1 MKNVSWSIGHLNNK
15 KNFIENSSYCV
26 KLKIKNIKNLR
37 KDKPSKILE
46 YNDNLNKYTS
56 INKRYNNEHNEKT
69 NFKLNSY
76 LISKSDNIGN
86 LFKSILDKN
95 KRNQLDIYYNE
106 EYSLN
111 FDKKLNEIISE
122 KVPNLLKYELKKN
135 EEKYNSER
143 KSRPKIIISKKQKN
157 SIIISDDESN
167 HNIEHFISLNN
178 YYDNLDSM
186 DNKMKTN
193 YTNYPS
199 FANSNEKNLNFNN
212 TQNSFPINLHKTI
225 STSYGSHGR
234 VNLKSV
240 MKRINNFERNLE
252 EKNES
257 KKISEFR
264 LTPSKKSKKIKKNI
278 RDNKIINLLENNI
291 LISKNETYKLP
302 ENLLEVRKRLNKEV
316 NKLVNESNKFN
327 FNITNDQILY
337 SLEKTQKSEYTKDII
352 EKIKI
357 INYFLSTQPKYKF
370 ESVFRKHRKIFVII
384 DGTVVF
390 NQEVVRGYFID
401 IPTSRY
407 LSFIESKKER
417 LEEFYKFLSRCQT
430 IFNYKIPFKNI
441 FLLNGLNVFDLIEIP
456 DSDKAVF
463 ISPTNI
469 FRGIH
474 LFWDNNNL
482 EKIKKKDFK
491 LLKIQE
497 CRKARSEFH
506 RLKYQNNYVKGN
518 RRRSYLMFIKKKKIE
533 KKKFKTYIKKKK
545 YLNDQSFTFGLSDK
559 ILDGEEK
566 YFYFSEDEEKVK
578 SKYSNFQKKYPT
590 LLTQLIH
597 FNEHEMKLNIIKVKK
612 KDNKKIEK
620 FISKRLDEK
629 TFKGLNILM
638 RHYNTLRAKKYKI
651 TLHQNM
657 TPVIKKM
664 ENNINEEAKGIF
676 AIYLKKLQ
684 LLTRKV
690 DGIILD
696 KEKLSEN
703 NKKNSLINKNI
714 RKVNDVT
721 YKSIRAINKYYPDLI
736 SMNIPAVLKTFPKL
750 KRNIFY
756 DIYAQYKTLL
766 TICVCINKDLK
777 LIKKGLDFPTFYNC
791 LPQMRSQGFSLAYKI
806 YETLN
811 KLNTTY
817 LNWEDFLQGMLRMK
831 SRFIQDKID
840 LFFFFLD
847 TDGNGFLSFDEVYEI
862 SKGSL
867 QRTLGD
873 KDDNNDN
880 DEVVSTLA
888 SYFANLIFQLV
899 DMPIDQEISIEK
911 IREKILEGQ
920 EAAGYL
926 EMFICSDSFTNF

>member
-46 YNDNLNKYTS
+46 YNNNLNKYTS
-56 INKRYNNEHNEKT
+56 LNKRYNNEHNEKT

-664 ENNINEEAKGIF
+664 ENNVNEEAKGIF

-817 LNWEDFLQGMLRMK
+817 LNWEDFLQGMLSMK

-840 LFFFFLD
+840 LFFHIID

>member
-46 YNDNLNKYTS
+46 YNNNLNKYTS
-56 INKRYNNEHNEKT
+56 INKRYYNEHNEKT

-95 KRNQLDIYYNE
+95 QKNQLDIYYNE

-497 CRKARSEFH
+497 CRKARSEFN
-506 RLKYQNNYVKGN
+506 RLKYQNNHVKGN

-597 FNEHEMKLNIIKVKK
+597 FNEHEMKLNIIKIKK

-664 ENNINEEAKGIF
+664 ENNVNEEAKGIF

-840 LFFFFLD
+840 LFFHIID

>member
-46 YNDNLNKYTS
+46 YNNNLNKYNS
-56 INKRYNNEHNEKT
+56 LNKRYNEHNEKT

-143 KSRPKIIISKKQKN
+143 KSRPKIILSKKQKN

-167 HNIEHFISLNN
+167 YNIEHFISLNN

-199 FANSNEKNLNFNN
+199 FGNSNEKNLNFNN
-212 TQNSFPINLHKTI
+212 TQNSFPINIHKTI
-225 STSYGSHGR
+225 STSFGSHGR

-278 RDNKIINLLENNI
+278 RDNKIVNLLENNL

-370 ESVFRKHRKIFVII
+370 ESIFRKHRKIFVII

-417 LEEFYKFLSRCQT
+417 LEEFYKFLSRCQN

-474 LFWDNNNL
+474 LFWDNNVD
-482 EKIKKKDFK
+482 KIKKKDFK

-497 CRKARSEFH
+497 CRKARSEFN
-506 RLKYQNNYVKGN
+506 RLKYQNNHVKGN

-703 NKKNSLINKNI
+703 NNKNSLINKNI

-721 YKSIRAINKYYPDLI
+721 YKTIRAINKCYPDLI
-736 SMNIPAVLKTFPKL
+736 SMNVPAVLKTFPKL

-777 LIKKGLDFPTFYNC
+777 IIKKGLDFPTFYNC

-817 LNWEDFLQGMLRMK
+817 LNWEDFLQGMLSMK

-840 LFFFFLD
+840 LFFHIID

-873 KDDNNDN
+873 KDDNN

>member
-15 KNFIENSSYCV
+15 KNFIENPSYCV

-46 YNDNLNKYTS
+46 YNNNLNKYTS
-56 INKRYNNEHNEKT
+56 LNKRYNNEHNEKT

-95 KRNQLDIYYNE
+95 QKNQLDIYYNE

-122 KVPNLLKYELKKN
+122 KVPHLLKYELKKN

-157 SIIISDDESN
+157 SIVISDDESN
-167 HNIEHFISLNN
+167 YNIDHFISLNN

-186 DNKMKTN
+186 DNKMKIN

-199 FANSNEKNLNFNN
+199 FGNSNEKNLNFNN
-212 TQNSFPINLHKTI
+212 TQNSFPVNLHNTI

-252 EKNES
+252 EKNEI

-264 LTPSKKSKKIKKNI
+264 LTSSKKSKKIKKNI
-278 RDNKIINLLENNI
+278 RDNKIVNLLENNI

-316 NKLVNESNKFN
+316 DKLVNESNKFN

-417 LEEFYKFLSRCQT
+417 LEEFYKFLSRCQNV
-430 IFNYKIPFKNI
+430 FNYKIPFKNI

-506 RLKYQNNYVKGN
+506 RLKYQNNHVKGN
-518 RRRSYLMFIKKKKIE
+518 RRRSYLMFLKKKKIE

-597 FNEHEMKLNIIKVKK
+597 FNEHEMKLNIKKVKK
-612 KDNKKIEK
+612 KNNKKIEK
-620 FISKRLDEK
+620 YISKRLDEK

-664 ENNINEEAKGIF
+664 ENNVNEEAKGIF

-690 DGIILD
+690 DGIMLD

-714 RKVNDVT
+714 RKVNDIT
-721 YKSIRAINKYYPDLI
+721 YKTIRAINKYYPDLI

-766 TICVCINKDLK
+766 TLCVCINKDLK

-817 LNWEDFLQGMLRMK
+817 LNWEDFLQGMLSMK
-831 SRFIQDKID
+831 SHFIQDKID
-840 LFFFFLD
+840 LFFHIID

-888 SYFANLIFQLV
+888 SFFANLIFQLV

>member
-46 YNDNLNKYTS
+46 YNNNLNKYNS
-56 INKRYNNEHNEKT
+56 LNKRYNEHNEKT

-122 KVPNLLKYELKKN
+122 KVTNLLKYELKKN

-167 HNIEHFISLNN
+167 YNIEHFISLNN

-199 FANSNEKNLNFNN
+199 FGNSKEKNLNFNN
-212 TQNSFPINLHKTI
+212 TQNSFPINIHKTI
-225 STSYGSHGR
+225 STSFGSHGR

-278 RDNKIINLLENNI
+278 RDNKIVNLLENNL

-370 ESVFRKHRKIFVII
+370 ESIFRKHRKIFVII

-417 LEEFYKFLSRCQT
+417 LEEFYKFLSRCQN

-474 LFWDNNNL
+474 LFWDNNVD
-482 EKIKKKDFK
+482 KIKKKDFK

-497 CRKARSEFH
+497 CRKARSEFN
-506 RLKYQNNYVKGN
+506 RLKYQNNHVKGN

-703 NKKNSLINKNI
+703 NNKNSLINKNI

-721 YKSIRAINKYYPDLI
+721 YKTIRAINKCYPDLI
-736 SMNIPAVLKTFPKL
+736 SMNVPAVLKTFPKL

-777 LIKKGLDFPTFYNC
+777 IIKKGLDFPTFYNC

-817 LNWEDFLQGMLRMK
+817 LNWEDFLQGMLSMK

-840 LFFFFLD
+840 LFFHIID

-873 KDDNNDN
+873 KDDNN

>member
-95 KRNQLDIYYNE
+95 QKNQLDIYYNE

-370 ESVFRKHRKIFVII
+370 ESIFRKHRKIFVII

-817 LNWEDFLQGMLRMK
+817 LNWEDFLQGMLSMK

-840 LFFFFLD
+840 LFFHIID

>member
-46 YNDNLNKYTS
+46 YNNNLNKYNS
-56 INKRYNNEHNEKT
+56 LNKRYNEHNEKT

-167 HNIEHFISLNN
+167 YNIEHFISLNN

-199 FANSNEKNLNFNN
+199 FGNSKEKNLNFNN
-212 TQNSFPINLHKTI
+212 TQNSFPINIHKTI
-225 STSYGSHGR
+225 STSFGSHGR

-278 RDNKIINLLENNI
+278 RDNKIVNLLENNL

-370 ESVFRKHRKIFVII
+370 ESIFRKHRKIFVII

-417 LEEFYKFLSRCQT
+417 LEEFYKFLSRCQN

-474 LFWDNNNL
+474 LFWDNNVD
-482 EKIKKKDFK
+482 KIKKKDFK

-497 CRKARSEFH
+497 CRKARSEFN
-506 RLKYQNNYVKGN
+506 RLKYQNNHVKGN

-703 NKKNSLINKNI
+703 NNKNSLINKNI

-721 YKSIRAINKYYPDLI
+721 YKTIRAINKYYPDLI

-777 LIKKGLDFPTFYNC
+777 IIKKGLDFPTFYNC

-817 LNWEDFLQGMLRMK
+817 LNWEDFLQGMLSMK

-840 LFFFFLD
+840 LFFHIID

-873 KDDNNDN
+873 KDDNN

>member
-302 ENLLEVRKRLNKEV
+302 ENSLEVRKRLNKEV

-817 LNWEDFLQGMLRMK
+817 LNWEDFLQGMLSMK
-831 SRFIQDKID
+831 SHFIQDKID
-840 LFFFFLD
+840 LFFHIID